1 MSLGIYLHIPF
12 CKAKCL
18 YCDFNSYANMDSMKE
33 RYVQAL
39 CKEIRGFHSSCK
51 VDSLYIG
58 GGTPTTLSTK
68 QLASIIHAVNQQ
80 FSLTEDCEITVEC
93 NPATI
98 GKEGLKTLHGLGV
111 NRLSIGL
118 QSAND
123 AELKSL
129 GRIHTLSDF
138 SDCFAD
144 ARAAGFA
151 NLSLDLMHGLPG
163 QTMEGWM
170 HTLQTAVS
178 FQPEHISCYGLKLEE
193 GTPLYRQNPVL
204 PDEDLAGDFYDACV
218 SFLEEKGYRRYE
230 ISNFAKPER
239 ESRHNLKYWRCE
251 DFAGFGAGAYSCM
264 QGVRYSNVKDL
275 NDYCERI
282 EQNKDAVIERISLTL
297 EDKMSEFCFLGLRTA
312 EGISYREFQE
322 RFGHTLNAVFGDTIK
337 KNLRRGTLLRFNDRL
352 FIPSSYFY
360 VSNSILV
367 DFV

>member
-33 RYVQAL
+33 RNVQAL

-129 GRIHTLSDF
+129 GRIHTL
-138 SDCFAD
+138 
-144 ARAAGFA
+144 
-151 NLSLDLMHGLPG
+151 
-163 QTMEGWM
+163 
-170 HTLQTAVS
+170 
-178 FQPEHISCYGLKLEE
+178 
-193 GTPLYRQNPVL
+193 
-204 PDEDLAGDFYDACV
+204 
-218 SFLEEKGYRRYE
+218 
-230 ISNFAKPER
+230 
-239 ESRHNLKYWRCE
+239 
-251 DFAGFGAGAYSCM
+251 
-264 QGVRYSNVKDL
+264 
-275 NDYCERI
+275 
-282 EQNKDAVIERISLTL
+282 
-297 EDKMSEFCFLGLRTA
+297 
-312 EGISYREFQE
+312 
-322 RFGHTLNAVFGDTIK
+322 
-337 KNLRRGTLLRFNDRL
+337 
-352 FIPSSYFY
+352 
-360 VSNSILV
+360 
-367 DFV
+367 